1 MARATQERLAKDA
14 ERFGLKTPSAAEP
27 PLTPYLREAEKK
39 YDANQCPMCRI
50 LIGLHSF
57 RDLQDC
63 MRVAAERKAVQP

>member
-14 ERFGLKTPSAAEP
+14 ERFGLTPPAAAEP
-27 PLTPYLREAEKK
+27 PPKN

-63 MRVAAERKAVQP
+63 MRVAAGRKAVQP

>member
-1 MARATQERLAKDA
+1 MARGTK
-14 ERFGLKTPSAAEP
+14 ERFQKWEGRVPGIAPAAAEP
-27 PLTPYLREAEKK
+27 PPKN

-63 MRVAAERKAVQP
+63 MRVAAERRVQP